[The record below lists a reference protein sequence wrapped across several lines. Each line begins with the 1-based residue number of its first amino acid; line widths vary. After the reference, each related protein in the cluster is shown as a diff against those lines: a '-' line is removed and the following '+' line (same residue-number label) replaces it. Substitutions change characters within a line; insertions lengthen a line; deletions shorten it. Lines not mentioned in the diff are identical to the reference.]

1 MANCRNCGVSVPMFS
16 GVGGYCPTCH
26 FAAQRG
32 TLEKERDELEVEP
45 TEDELAAILLTTEN
59 APTLAIAERIEIISA
74 EFAIG
79 MGLLTDVFNAWR
91 DVFGG
96 RSKSYQSTLKDGR
109 KAVLQELRRE
119 AFQVG
124 ANAVVAVNI
133 SYSEISGGGK
143 SMMFM
148 VATGTAVRIAQAQ

>member
-1 MANCRNCGVSVPMFS
+1 MFS

-32 TLEKERDELEVEP
+32 TLDEDRDELEVEP

-96 RSKSYQSTLKDGR
+96 RSKSYQSTLKNGR
-109 KAVLQELRRE
+109 KAVLHELRRE